1 MKKIITVK
9 TKDRN
14 CNILIEN
21 NSIISSINDHLKNNE
36 RVFLII
42 DIKLSNLLKKIKINN
57 KTHVIKIIGSEKI
70 KSIENYSKLISK
82 LLKFKVDRSSTL
94 IAIGGGTVG
103 DLSGFVASTVLRRIA
118 GLYIQLRFKLFL
130 LNY

>member
-42 DIKLSNLLKKIKINN
+42 
-57 KTHVIKIIGSEKI
+57 T
-70 KSIENYSKLISK
+70 
-82 LLKFKVDRSSTL
+82 
-94 IAIGGGTVG
+94 
-103 DLSGFVASTVLRRIA
+103 
-118 GLYIQLRFKLFL
+118 
-130 LNY
+130 